1 MATQEAKAGPAL
13 DALFTQMAE
22 PFDPSEIKWRVT
34 HTTRD
39 GSRGAVIA
47 YTDPRAYTDRLN
59 QLFTPAGWTRSYEVS
74 TVSSVT
80 RIKKDKQIQ
89 TGKVL
94 VTCTL
99 TIARLGCHTGS
110 GEEWADE
117 ENAMTGAEAQAF
129 KRACTCFGLGRY
141 LYNFAEM
148 WVPLNEYRQPVNLPT
163 LPKWALPTAG
173 SAPRK
178 NHPAAGP
185 RPPVVQRG
193 PIDQKT
199 TVTIESFRKILGDP
213 IYGEILWRVARVRR
227 ANEIPN
233 AQLQTNIAEAMD
245 RAARGIRKA
254 HSLAEEIGDTQFVS
268 VLDQLKI
275 RSMTTIRDLETLKQL
290 VLDLEKLAARQAA

>member
-1 MATQEAKAGPAL
+1 MTTQEAKAGPAL

-34 HTTRD
+34 HTTQDRR
-39 GSRGAVIA
+39 RGAVVA
-47 YTDPRAYTDRLN
+47 FADPRAYTDRLN
-59 QLFTPAGWTRSYEVS
+59 QIFTPAGWTRSYEVS

-80 RIKKDKQIQ
+80 RIKKDKLIQ

-94 VTCTL
+94 VTCAL

-117 ENAMTGAEAQAF
+117 ENAMTAAEAQAF

-141 LYNFAEM
+141 LYNIAEM

-173 SAPRK
+173 SAPGK
-178 NHPAAGP
+178 SHPAVGP

-199 TVTIESFRKILGDP
+199 TATIESFRRILGDP
-213 IYGEILWRVARVRR
+213 IYGEILRRVARAHR

-233 AQLQTNIAEAMD
+233 AQLQASVAEAME

-275 RSMTTIRDLETLKQL
+275 KSMTTIRSLEALKQL
-290 VLDLEKLAARQAA
+290 VLNLETTAARQAA